1 MTENIYTLTR
11 LYILNN
17 SLTQPL
23 QENYMYNNKSSA
35 LSKDKIF
42 GAKNYTNINFIL
54 NNIKLF
60 EKIIITNLLHLYFSA
75 VREVEVQK

>member
-23 QENYMYNNKSSA
+23 QENYMYNSNNFA
-35 LSKDKIF
+35 FSKDKIF

-60 EKIIITNLLHLYFSA
+60 EKISIINLLYLYFS

>member
-23 QENYMYNNKSSA
+23 QENYMYSSNNFA
-35 LSKDKIF
+35 LSKDTIF
-42 GAKNYTNINFIL
+42 FGVKNHANINSIL

-60 EKIIITNLLHLYFSA
+60 EKISIINLLYLYFS
-75 VREVEVQK
+75 VREVEV

>member
-11 LYILNN
+11 LCILNN

-23 QENYMYNNKSSA
+23 QENYMYNSNNFA
-35 LSKDKIF
+35 LSKDTIF
-42 GAKNYTNINFIL
+42 EAKNHTNINSVL

-60 EKIIITNLLHLYFSA
+60 KKISIINLLYLYFS
-75 VREVEVQK
+75 VREVEV

>member
-11 LYILNN
+11 LCILNN

-23 QENYMYNNKSSA
+23 QENYMYNSNNFA
-35 LSKDKIF
+35 LSKDTIF
-42 GAKNYTNINFIL
+42 GAKNHANINSIL

-60 EKIIITNLLHLYFSA
+60 ENINITNLLYLYFS
-75 VREVEVQK
+75 VREVEV